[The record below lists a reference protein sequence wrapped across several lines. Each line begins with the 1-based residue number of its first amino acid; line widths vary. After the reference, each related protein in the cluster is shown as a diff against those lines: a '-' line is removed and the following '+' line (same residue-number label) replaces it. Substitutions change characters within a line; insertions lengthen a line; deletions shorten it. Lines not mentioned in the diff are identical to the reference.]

1 MTGALSPNEIAA
13 GCQMASRGAG
23 CQWGMAE
30 ETGYAAKYLARRG
43 LFAPQT
49 FADVLRQRPKLSPP
63 ESMAKLSP
71 RVGCAALCPF
81 CLGAFLSDNAAA
93 LANSGGSFAKGKPL
107 HLHKVA
113 APLLVA
119 ACLPAAA
126 RLLKTALC
134 IWWRGGSIAIMP
146 SMAAA
151 VSGEVHSRFR
161 LPLAKLANDIFASA
175 NPREC
180 IPNRQHLGAKSARA
194 CGQSN
199 TIAPANAN
207 DDHWQKPCV
216 VYSLTATKSAKLKT
230 MCAPITLG

>member
-81 CLGAFLSDNAAA
+81 CLGAFLSDNAAV

-134 IWWRGGSIAIMP
+134 IWWRGGSITIMP

-151 VSGEVHSRFR
+151 VSGEVHSAFT
-161 LPLAKLANDIFASA
+161 PLAKLQMTDASQADIPSPSQI
-175 NPREC
+175 N
-180 IPNRQHLGAKSARA
+180 AKDK
-194 CGQSN
+194 N
-199 TIAPANAN
+199 
-207 DDHWQKPCV
+207 WQRLMTMAKKTMV
-216 VYSLTATKSAKLKT
+216 SSSKSSKLKGAGAGLT
-230 MCAPITLG
+230 DND